1 MKEPNL
7 KYKEKQSVQ
16 HEIENWTFYQRKK
29 YCKRNQYRTIST
41 LQFYI
46 SIYNNL
52 KNKLIRHIEYN
63 QVLEVH
69 LFNDRNGGM
78 KHLSI
83 NFGDNVAKPENHK
96 RLGKK
101 KNLKIRIPVW
111 ISKENSHTLSDMN
124 IMNSIHYSNQERPRN
139 LINILS

>member
-1 MKEPNL
+1 MDILLAKKNIANET
-7 KYKEKQSVQ
+7 SIVQ
-16 HEIENWTFYQRKK
+16 YQHCSFT
-29 YCKRNQYRTIST
+29 YV
-41 LQFYI
+41 YI
-46 SIYNNL
+46 IIL
-52 KNKLIRHIEYN
+52 NKLIRHIEYN

-101 KNLKIRIPVW
+101 II
-111 ISKENSHTLSDMN
+111 
-124 IMNSIHYSNQERPRN
+124 
-139 LINILS
+139 